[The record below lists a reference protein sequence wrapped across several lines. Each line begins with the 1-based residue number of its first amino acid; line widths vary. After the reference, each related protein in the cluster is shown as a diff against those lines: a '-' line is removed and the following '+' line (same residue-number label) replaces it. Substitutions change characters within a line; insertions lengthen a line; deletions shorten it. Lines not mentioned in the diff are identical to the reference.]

1 MIYHSNYVSLLVYS
15 YTGRESHLVIE
26 TSFNNIMLSLCL
38 SLSLPTLT
46 LSVWNPTGDKPKL
59 QELEILKLRD
69 GGEIRIIES
78 VVSEWEKLASR
89 FGFEEAR
96 IYAIRRGAFFQIE
109 DACFNMFIR
118 WLNGEHDLKPPT
130 WYNLIQC
137 LEETSKFKNLA
148 RDVKDAL
155 SF

>member
-1 MIYHSNYVSLLVYS
+1 MLLRLIS
-15 YTGRESHLVIE
+15 TCPSPRL
-26 TSFNNIMLSLCL
+26 F
-38 SLSLPTLT
+38 SLSFSL
-46 LSVWNPTGDKPKL
+46 WNPIGDKPRL
-59 QELEILKLRD
+59 QDLEILKLRD

-78 VVSEWEKLASR
+78 VASEWEKLATR

-96 IYAIRRGAFFQIE
+96 ICTIKRGAFFQIE
-109 DACFNMFIR
+109 DACYKIFNR
-118 WLNGEHDLKPPT
+118 WLNGEHDLKPPM